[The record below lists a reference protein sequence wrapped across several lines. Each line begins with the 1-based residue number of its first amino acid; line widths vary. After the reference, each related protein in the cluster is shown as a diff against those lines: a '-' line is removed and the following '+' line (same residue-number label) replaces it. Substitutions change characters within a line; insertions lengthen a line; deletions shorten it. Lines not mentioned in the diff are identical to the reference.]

1 MNLVPIKMNQK
12 GAQNC
17 AVTTPTNEITFI
29 FVCLRMKKSKGPTAD
44 EKQRVLDAHLR
55 GDDWS
60 LVAQHNGMSYA
71 TAWRVVNS
79 GRTMLLPRGGVR
91 TGQKKV
97 TAEIRD
103 ALEKY
108 LDENCQYTLREMKSF
123 IEGDFN
129 GTNISVQTISRHIL
143 GMLYT
148 RREFALKLKQ
158 HQINGDFIVYYDE
171 TNFNLY
177 CKRSFRR
184 AKKGKRATVVLPPSK
199 GPNLQ
204 VQCAVSAEQ
213 GLVCYKLERGSIKME
228 QNAEFFEIC
237 TSRVF
242 KARVKSYLVL
252 HTDAMLERGEYGTFL
267 ERRMI
272 LLEDAAQESIS
283 LLELVA
289 RNRGKMVYSS
299 QLIAAKYGQ
308 ILYFTPPYHPK
319 LQPIELVWG
328 MVKNRVALRPSKN
341 VAELE
346 ERLWT
351 LFGEMNSA

>member
-1 MNLVPIKMNQK
+1 
-12 GAQNC
+12 
-17 AVTTPTNEITFI
+17 
-29 FVCLRMKKSKGPTAD
+29 MKKSKGPTAD

-60 LVAQHNGMSYA
+60 LIAQHNGMSYA

-103 ALEKY
+103 ALENK
-108 LDENCQYTLREMKSF
+108 QVR
-123 IEGDFN
+123 IETATCNNDVN
-129 GTNISVQTISRHIL
+129 KQK
-143 GMLYT
+143 

-213 GLVCYKLERGSIKME
+213 GLSVKRSDAWRDHFAGKRMVIVLD
-228 QNAEFFEIC
+228 NAPAHSQTE
-237 TSRVF
+237 SRVVQHYDISLLRLGPYSPMLNPIESCFSVF

-283 LLELVA
+283 CIT
-289 RNRGKMVYSS
+289 N
-299 QLIAAKYGQ
+299 
-308 ILYFTPPYHPK
+308 
-319 LQPIELVWG
+319 
-328 MVKNRVALRPSKN
+328 
-341 VAELE
+341 
-346 ERLWT
+346 LW
-351 LFGEMNSA
+351 